1 MGVSI
6 CRWCRYFYE
15 RSRGVGYRRENEMGL
30 LWTVLCRLLLRV
42 VKFSSLDEEQLLV
55 LICHFC

>member
-1 MGVSI
+1 M
-6 CRWCRYFYE
+6 
-15 RSRGVGYRRENEMGL
+15 GYRRENEMGL